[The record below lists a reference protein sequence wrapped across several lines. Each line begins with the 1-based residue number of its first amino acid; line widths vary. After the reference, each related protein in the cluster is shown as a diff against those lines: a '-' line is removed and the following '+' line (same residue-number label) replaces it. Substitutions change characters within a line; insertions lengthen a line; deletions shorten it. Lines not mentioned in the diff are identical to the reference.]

1 MRWMF
6 ELDFRLNVSFVL
18 GGGERTIPYF
28 LSESIMVPLMG
39 GELTGIARAIGRGR
53 PQPGL
58 HSYRVMQVSNE
69 AKNKARRQRKK
80 KRQMVAA
87 GTAEAPPPTSAAGSP
102 AKREGGDAL
111 VCHAEDLNAG
121 CSPVARVRV
130 PPRTLARAAILQT
143 IGIHCGIHSDIS
155 SGFATCLAS
164 CDSLHFEVPTR

>member
-1 MRWMF
+1 M
-6 ELDFRLNVSFVL
+6 
-18 GGGERTIPYF
+18 
-28 LSESIMVPLMG
+28 
-39 GELTGIARAIGRGR
+39 TGIARAIGRGR

-87 GTAEAPPPTSAAGSP
+87 GSAEVPRRTEAPPATSAGGSA

-130 PPRTLARAAILQT
+130 PPRTLARAAILKK
-143 IGIHCGIHSDIS
+143 IGIHCGIYYY
-155 SGFATCLAS
+155 SGI
-164 CDSLHFEVPTR
+164 